1 MINDKPVQAVLPS
14 QVYPTPGLRGMTST
28 ASRVQLIVEYSGVVS
43 LEFTVEEE
51 SKFVVKLTG
60 RMKN

>member
-1 MINDKPVQAVLPS
+1 M
-14 QVYPTPGLRGMTST
+14 YPTPGLRGMTST

-51 SKFVVKLTG
+51 SKFVVKLAG